1 MSGMAMHHVRRVFQ
15 AAEHL
20 GADPVK
26 LRDDVGIEASALDE
40 LDRRVPPTQLRTLW
54 GEAAART
61 GEESFGLRL
70 VELSRPYPPDHVLGY
85 AVMTSATLGDAYRR
99 VVRYVRLVDGS
110 LSVSLDLEGYCAHVR
125 LGVHASEGPGR
136 HGVEYALGMLY
147 EPGRRT
153 MGDAFSIREARFE
166 HGAPR
171 SVELH
176 ERVFGAPV
184 RFDQPRTELVFDAR
198 LLATSLGSADPALC
212 AILERHMMGLID
224 GVPAVEEVFTARV
237 RQAVVSSLRD
247 GTPTAQSI
255 AKGLGCS
262 ARTMH
267 RRLAEEGGGA
277 FQELLDDVRRE
288 AAVRHLRE
296 GRIEISGIAF
306 VLGFSEVSAFYRA
319 FKRWTGRTPVEYRRG
334 EDGASGTRQ
343 PS

>member
-40 LDRRVPPTQLRTLW
+40 LDRRVPPAQLRALW
-54 GEAAART
+54 DEAAVRT

-70 VELSRPYPPDHVLGY
+70 AELTRPFPPDHVLGY

-110 LSVSLDLEGYCAHVR
+110 LSVSLDLEGDRAHVR
-125 LGVHASEGPGR
+125 LGVHPVDGPGR

-153 MGDAFSIREARFE
+153 MGEAFVVREARFE

-171 SVELH
+171 STEIH
-176 ERVFGAPV
+176 ERVFGATV
-184 RFDQPRTELVFDAR
+184 RFDQPRTELVFEAA
-198 LLATSLGSADPALC
+198 LLSTPLMSADPALC
-212 AILERHMMGLID
+212 AILERHMMGLIED
-224 GVPAVEEVFTARV
+224 VPAATEEGFAARV
-237 RQAVVSSLRD
+237 RQAVVASLRD

-267 RRLAEEGGGA
+267 RRLAEEGAGA
-277 FQELLDDVRRE
+277 FQELLDEVRRD

-334 EDGASGTRQ
+334 DGELAARSG
-343 PS
+343 